1 MRWMEFKIQSKERCQ
16 QVMVEGLGL
25 VVLDEQGEAII
36 EMVNKPEIQG
46 FKVSKIM
53 KGKGGK
59 G

>member
-1 MRWMEFKIQSKERCQ
+1 MEFKIQSKERCQ